1 MSSSSSPDESPGTGG
16 SVVHVQT
23 DAAAGS
29 GGAGADGAPVAMDGE
44 EAEDLGSTSS
54 SADLAP
60 GTGPEG
66 GEFVPSTW
74 DFGTVVVGKASPPQ
88 TFTLTNTGSQASPKL
103 TTKLMGPNFVID
115 QDSCNGAM
123 VGPGLQCSVTIRFKP
138 MTIGELNGSLL
149 LTAPMQPSVL
159 ATFGGTALAP

>member
-1 MSSSSSPDESPGTGG
+1 MSSSSNPDDSPGTGG
-16 SVVHVQT
+16 SVVHVQP

-44 EAEDLGSTSS
+44 EAEDLGSSS

-60 GTGPEG
+60 GTGPEAG
-66 GEFVPSTW
+66 SFVPSTW
-74 DFGTVVVGKASPPQ
+74 DFGTLVVGATSPPQ
-88 TFTLTNTGSQASPKL
+88 TFTLTNTGSQASPTL

-115 QDSCNGAM
+115 HDSCNGAM
-123 VGPGLQCSVTIRFKP
+123 VGPGQQCSVTIRFKP
-138 MTIGELNGSLL
+138 LMFGELNGSLF
-149 LTAPMQPSVL
+149 LTAPMQPSVV